1 MNLDLDF
8 DSDEFRWGLV
18 SMLVGMLASRFTF
31 SASRAGWKFLRGT
44 PPPLNPEQHGT
55 SWTDALLWGVAT
67 GVAVGVMRVLVR
79 KGAAGV
85 WKNLGHRLPGADEEI
100 S

>member
-1 MNLDLDF
+1 MDLDF

-18 SMLVGMLASRFTF
+18 SMLVVMLASRFTF
-31 SASRAGWKFLRGT
+31 SVSRLGWKYMRGT
-44 PPPLNPEQHGT
+44 PPPLNPEHYGT
-55 SWTDALLWGVAT
+55 KWTDALLWGVCT
-67 GVAVGVMRVLVR
+67 GVAVGVVRVLVR

-85 WKNLGHRLPGADEEI
+85 WKGLGHRLPGQDEEI